1 MERFLV
7 GAAEPQDP
15 NAALIADLRAQVAT
29 LQADKAELER
39 KLQRYYDGNKPSQKR
54 WYDANRDKIL
64 AQQKQY
70 RDEKR
75 KARTETLQSQTIDS
89 FKNANN

>member
-1 MERFLV
+1 M

-39 KLQRYYDGNKPSQKR
+39 KLQRYYKYNQPCQKR
-54 WYDANRDKIL
+54 YYEANKEAIRARQKANYD
-64 AQQKQY
+64 
-70 RDEKR
+70 R
-75 KARTETLQSQTIDS
+75 KKAE
-89 FKNANN
+89 KNAAAAHT